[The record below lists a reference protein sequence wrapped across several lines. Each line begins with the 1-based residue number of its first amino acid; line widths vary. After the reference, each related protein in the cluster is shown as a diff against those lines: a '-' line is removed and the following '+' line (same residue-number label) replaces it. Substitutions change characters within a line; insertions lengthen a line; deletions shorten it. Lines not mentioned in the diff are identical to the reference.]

1 MWASRG
7 KEEAALEGEL
17 GAVAGRDLMLIL
29 PEGTKNRGAQLRGK
43 PWRGAGAQP
52 AVTSPEAPS
61 WTGCRGLPQLKSR
74 LGRRRGATR
83 VHR

>member
-1 MWASRG
+1 
-7 KEEAALEGEL
+7 
-17 GAVAGRDLMLIL
+17 MLVL

-43 PWRGAGAQP
+43 PWGRVGAQP
-52 AVTSPEAPS
+52 AITSPKAPG
-61 WTGCRGLPQLKSR
+61 WTSCMGLPQLKSR